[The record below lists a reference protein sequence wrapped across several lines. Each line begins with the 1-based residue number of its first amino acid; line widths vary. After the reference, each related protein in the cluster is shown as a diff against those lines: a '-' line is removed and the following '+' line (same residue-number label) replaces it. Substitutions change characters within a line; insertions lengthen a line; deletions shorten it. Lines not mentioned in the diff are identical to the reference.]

1 MKFSMTQ
8 EDVCMSKS
16 LRKTDTGLERAYN
29 LNDLKMNK
37 RDFSRGPV
45 VKNTPSNRG
54 DEGLIPGQGVGFPHI
69 EKQRNLSTTTEAM
82 CSRASA
88 PQ

>member
-1 MKFSMTQ
+1 MHVK
-8 EDVCMSKS
+8 K

-45 VKNTPSNRG
+45 VKNTPSNTG
-54 DEGLIPGQGVGFPHI
+54 DEGLIPGQGAGFPHTA
-69 EKQRNLSTTTEAM
+69 KQLNLGTTTTEPI